1 MAWLLS
7 QINPIVQLSIV
18 IMMISIGMQV
28 TPTQIAGA
36 VVQTRLMAKALLAN
50 LIIVPLVALFLVWVF
65 HLPQGLALGFLLV
78 AAAPGAPLIPKLT
91 EVARA
96 NLPFSVGLM
105 FVLSVL
111 AIVTTP
117 LTANLILP
125 LDETIQ
131 FDVLEVIQSL
141 VLLQLLPLL
150 AGLAV
155 GRWLPAVQKAVVR
168 PSILLANLATAAI
181 IILVIMRD
189 YRTLMALAWTAV
201 AAMLI
206 LIVSML
212 LTGWMLGGPQKASRR
227 SLALGTSAQSNGLAL
242 LITSS
247 SFPGTGA
254 DIGVIA
260 FGLLNIVI
268 NFAVAIYW
276 HRSAQAQGARHSR

>member
-7 QINPIVQLSIV
+7 QINPIIQLTIV
-18 IMMISIGMQV
+18 ITMISIGMQV
-28 TPTQIAGA
+28 TLAQIAGA
-36 VVQTRLMAKALLAN
+36 VMQTRLMAKALLAN
-50 LIIVPLVALFLVWVF
+50 LIIIPLVALFLVWVF
-65 HLPQGLALGFLLV
+65 HMPQGLALGFLLV
-78 AAAPGAPLIPKLT
+78 AAAPGAPLIPKLA

-105 FVLSVL
+105 FVLAVL

-125 LDETIQ
+125 LDDTIE
-131 FDVLEVIQSL
+131 FDVLKVIKSL

-150 AGLAV
+150 AGLAI
-155 GRWLPAVQKAVVR
+155 GRWLPRVQKAVVR
-168 PSILLANLATAAI
+168 PSILLANFATAAI
-181 IILVIMRD
+181 ILLVIMRD
-189 YRTLMALAWTAV
+189 YQTLIALPWTAV

-212 LTGWMLGGPQKASRR
+212 LLGWMLGGPQKASRR

-254 DIGVIA
+254 DIAVIA
-260 FGLLNIVI
+260 FGVLNIII
-268 NFAVAIYW
+268 NFGVAIYW
-276 HRSAQAQGARHSR
+276 HRRPAASDASIGP